1 MLPSIVTSLPL
12 LVVHKCN
19 PDCRCCNTCNDLI
32 QAYQRKQ
39 WSVNDILRNSTQCI
53 HDRAKHFANLAPD
66 EGCMVSGHMLVN
78 KVAGNF
84 HIAQGES
91 IVRDGRHIHQFNPT
105 LAPKFN
111 VSHTIHELSF
121 GEPYPSMST
130 NPLDGGTKTACRP
143 FHRLFD
149 RNTNFLSS
157 MLLWATLT
165 RTQPSA
171 SSPWT
176 SRRVCSSTSSA

>member
-1 MLPSIVTSLPL
+1 MPL
-12 LVVHKCN
+12 SMMRYFSDH
-19 PDCRCCNTCNDLI
+19 RCCNTCNELI

-53 HDRAKHFANLAPD
+53 HDRAKHFANLGPD

-91 IVRDGRHIHQFNPT
+91 IVRDGRHIHQFNPA

-121 GEPYPSMST
+121 GEPYPSMPI
-130 NPLDGGTKTACRP
+130 NPLDGGEMRATASISMACFVTVREAV
-143 FHRLFD
+143 
-149 RNTNFLSS
+149 TNFVS
-157 MLLWATLT
+157 LWALCI
-165 RTQPSA
+165 SYLI
-171 SSPWT
+171 
-176 SRRVCSSTSSA
+176 